1 MTKARNIADLVDANG
16 DIVSSALDNVPASN
30 DASALTTGTI
40 DNARISLD
48 ANEIPNL
55 DTSKITS
62 GQFADARISDLDVTK
77 LTGTITPSDNTVS
90 LAKLT
95 ATGTKD
101 ATTFLRGDNS
111 FQEVPAG
118 GITEADTWR
127 FTNSQTTEGDL
138 TTYWER
144 NDSSFFGKLGTGLT
158 VDNTTGRFTFPST
171 GYYYID
177 YQVMFGSG
185 SSTSTFAYLILN
197 ATTDNYSTS
206 DYAGYVQTHTISSTN
221 WSQGSGNYIFK
232 VTNTSNDKFNF
243 NFGAQNSN
251 TELAGSTSNQ
261 ITGFSIIK
269 LGDI

>member
-127 FTNSQTTEGDL
+127 FTNSLTTEGDL

-144 NDSSFFGKLGTGLT
+144 ND
-158 VDNTTGRFTFPST
+158 
-171 GYYYID
+171 
-177 YQVMFGSG
+177 
-185 SSTSTFAYLILN
+185 
-197 ATTDNYSTS
+197 
-206 DYAGYVQTHTISSTN
+206 
-221 WSQGSGNYIFK
+221 
-232 VTNTSNDKFNF
+232 
-243 NFGAQNSN
+243 
-251 TELAGSTSNQ
+251 
-261 ITGFSIIK
+261 
-269 LGDI
+269 